1 MKKII
6 LATFILINTA
16 QAEVLT
22 KADGDE
28 IKIMAQCQ
36 AFQDSGAKGTT
47 IDYKERAKAFIEK
60 RQLTPSQAKSDFRS
74 EYDRT
79 MKDYKDYNKA
89 DMQPWQQDLLNDLYK
104 SLCLANEW

>member
-6 LATFILINTA
+6 LSIFILINTA

-60 RQLTPSQAKSDFRS
+60 RQLTPSQAKSDFRK
-74 EYDRT
+74 EYNRV
-79 MKDYKDYNKA
+79 MESHNKPNK
-89 DMQPWQQDLLNDLYK
+89 QPWQQDLLNELYK
-104 SLCLANEW
+104 GICLANEW

>member
-6 LATFILINTA
+6 LATFLFINIA
-16 QAEVLT
+16 QAEVLK
-22 KADGDE
+22 KADSDE

-36 AFQDSGAKGTT
+36 AYQDSGAKGTT

-60 RQLTPSQAKSDFRS
+60 RQLTPSQAKSDFRL
-74 EYDRT
+74 EYNRV
-79 MKDYKDYNKA
+79 MESHNKP
-89 DMQPWQQDLLNDLYK
+89 DKQSWQQNLLNDLYK